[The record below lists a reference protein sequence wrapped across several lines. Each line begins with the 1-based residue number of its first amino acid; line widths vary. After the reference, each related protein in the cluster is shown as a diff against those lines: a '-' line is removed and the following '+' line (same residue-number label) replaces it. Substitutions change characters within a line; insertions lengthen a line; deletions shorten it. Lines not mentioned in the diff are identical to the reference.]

1 MKNEEKPNKETLQEW
16 KENQKYW
23 IWGMF
28 YYNKADKRILPPKR
42 NENMGFTLNFANP
55 KSIASFLLM
64 MAFFGFIITMIS
76 RNSN

>member
-1 MKNEEKPNKETLQEW
+1 MKNENPNKEILKEW

-28 YYNKADKRILPPKR
+28 YYNKADKRILPPKQ

-55 KSIASFLLM
+55 KSLVFFLLM
-64 MAFFGFIITMIS
+64 MAFFGFIITMIFQ
-76 RNSN
+76 NGN